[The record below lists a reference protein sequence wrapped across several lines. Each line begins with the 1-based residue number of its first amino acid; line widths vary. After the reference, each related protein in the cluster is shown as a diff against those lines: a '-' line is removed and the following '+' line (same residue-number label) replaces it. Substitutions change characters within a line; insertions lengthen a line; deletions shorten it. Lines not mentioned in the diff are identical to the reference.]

1 MCPRPLPDPAS
12 LLWRTFHR
20 IADRLVPGA
29 QVALWQVVAGRP
41 ILLTGENHPLR
52 DPIVIDGALA
62 AQRAITAIDGAGH
75 RGYVVRLA
83 RGNEN
88 LGVLIATAL
97 APQDSSRSV
106 DLPSLRILADYARS
120 TLLQL
125 RLMTQITRA
134 KIEWERTFDAVATP
148 LLLITADY
156 DIRRANRAAA
166 SVNGMTP
173 QELVGKRCHQIF
185 RGLPEPC
192 PGCPLPRLMES
203 GEPVFLELEHV
214 LGERVHH
221 AYFYPLLD
229 EAGLVEAVVE
239 YVLDVTHQHR
249 SRQRVIQ
256 VQKARALGT
265 MVAGIGHN
273 FSNLLEAILGQAES
287 LRERLEDPEALQ
299 ELDALHQSARDA
311 AELLHRLR
319 EFSQKGHSTSWADV
333 DMNRLVQEVVG
344 FLSLKGRQPEIRV
357 AFRLGTIPAIQGSAL
372 ELKEVLL
379 NLLLNALDAMPSGGM
394 LTITTRALNEEGS
407 QPAIELQVQDSGV
420 GMPDDVRLRAFDP
433 FFTTKEEHGTG
444 LGLAVSYG
452 IIRRHGGTIDCQSQ
466 LGRGTSFTLTLP
478 VNAPTGSIRAEQA
491 AVKPRVLVADDDE
504 RMVATLT
511 DMLHTM
517 GCDVISAQTGHEA
530 LSLFTPGA
538 YDLVFTDLAMPD
550 ISGMQVAKAIRELDR
565 TVPIVLVSGWG
576 QHNLEEQLAAYHVTF
591 LGKPFSLSRVQSIVA
606 EAVGLR
612 ELRPEEL
619 STPVKRA

>member
-1 MCPRPLPDPAS
+1 M
-12 LLWRTFHR
+12 
-20 IADRLVPGA
+20 
-29 QVALWQVVAGRP
+29 ALWQVAAGQP
-41 ILLTGENHPLR
+41 LLLTGEHHPLQ
-52 DPIVIDGALA
+52 DPILIDGVLA
-62 AQRAITAIDGAGH
+62 AQRAITAIDGAGQ

-83 RGNEN
+83 HGNEI
-88 LGVLIATAL
+88 LGVLVATAV
-97 APQDSSRSV
+97 APQRGDSSV
-106 DLPSLRILADYARS
+106 DFPSLRILADYARS
-120 TLLQL
+120 ALLQL

-134 KIEWERTFDAVATP
+134 KAEWERTFDAVATP

-156 DIRRANRAAA
+156 AIRRANRAAS
-166 SVNGMTP
+166 SVNGVAP
-173 QELVGKRCHQIF
+173 QEFVGKRCHQIF

-192 PGCPLPRLMES
+192 PGCPLPRLMDS

-214 LGERVHH
+214 LDERVHH

-229 EAGLVEAVVE
+229 ETGRVEAVVE

-265 MVAGIGHN
+265 MVSGIAHN

-299 ELDALHQSARDA
+299 DLDALHQSARDA

-357 AFRLGTIPAIQGSAL
+357 ALRLGTIPAIQGSAL

-379 NLLLNALDAMPSGGM
+379 NLLLNALDAMPSGGT
-394 LTITTRALNEEGS
+394 LTIATRALNEQESS
-407 QPAIELQVQDSGV
+407 QPAIEVQVQDSGV

-452 IIRRHGGTIDCQSQ
+452 IIRRHGGTIECQSH
-466 LGRGTSFTLTLP
+466 LGRGTSFTITLP
-478 VNAPTGSIRAEQA
+478 VNAPTGNIRTEPA
-491 AVKPRVLVADDDE
+491 ALKPRVLVVDDDE
-504 RMVATLT
+504 GMVATMT
-511 DMLHTM
+511 DMLLSV
-517 GCDVISAQTGHEA
+517 GCDVMSALTGHEA

-565 TVPIVLVSGWG
+565 MVPILLISGWG
-576 QHNLEEQLAAYHVTF
+576 QHNLAEQLAAYNVAF
-591 LGKPFSLSRVQSIVA
+591 LGKPFSLSRVQTIVA
-606 EAVGLR
+606 EAVGIR
-612 ELRPEEL
+612 ELRPEH
-619 STPVKRA
+619 STAPPRCSPEVKTHLGRALRRVK